1 MLTMLGGTVACKKK
15 KDATATKPANGAEKG
30 ENKGVLDTRFQDKF
44 FAAQLEKSKDNLE
57 KAYKLFEE
65 CLALQPTN
73 DAVHYE
79 LGRMDLQVLNNP
91 SSAILHAKAAVDGNN
106 KNPWYQ
112 LLLGD
117 TYMALAKYDLATK
130 AYKDVAR
137 LNPNDSNILYQIATA
152 QLYDNK
158 VNDAIATYNEL
169 ENKSGPYEE
178 LSMQK
183 HQLYLKLNQPE
194 KAGLEIE
201 KLARAFPEEPRYWGL
216 AAQFYTTLQQ
226 PEKAKNA
233 MEEMVKSDPNNG
245 QVHFQLSEYYAS
257 VGDDKGSYEEL
268 KKAFGTTD
276 ISIDQKVNV
285 LLKYY
290 SLTDFNPAYLP
301 QAYELLDLTE
311 QMHPMEAKAF
321 SMSGDFLYREGRD
334 IEALQKYRKA
344 ASLDPSRS
352 AIWEQIVALDNE
364 VKDYNNLAVESE
376 NAMELFPNN
385 PQFYYYN
392 GLANVQKKNYSK
404 AIESFNLG
412 KELVVEND
420 ILLGQFYS
428 SLGEVYHLLN
438 VNDKSDD
445 AYEKALKL
453 QPDNVFVL
461 NNYAYYLSLRKVKL
475 EQAATMAAKANEL
488 SPDQATFQDTYAWIL
503 FQQGKYSDA
512 LVWITKALEIE
523 ENGELLEHQ
532 GDILFKLNR
541 TADALKAWKAALAA
555 GSNSAK
561 LTTKINEQKYIE

>member
-1 MLTMLGGTVACKKK
+1 MPPLISAKVQYNGYPGNSKNEKTQKFLHT
-15 KDATATKPANGAEKG
+15 TA
-30 ENKGVLDTRFQDKF
+30 
-44 FAAQLEKSKDNLE
+44 
-57 KAYKLFEE
+57 
-65 CLALQPTN
+65 
-73 DAVHYE
+73 
-79 LGRMDLQVLNNP
+79 
-91 SSAILHAKAAVDGNN
+91 
-106 KNPWYQ
+106 
-112 LLLGD
+112 
-117 TYMALAKYDLATK
+117 
-130 AYKDVAR
+130 
-137 LNPNDSNILYQIATA
+137 
-152 QLYDNK
+152 
-158 VNDAIATYNEL
+158 
-169 ENKSGPYEE
+169 
-178 LSMQK
+178 
-183 HQLYLKLNQPE
+183 
-194 KAGLEIE
+194 
-201 KLARAFPEEPRYWGL
+201 
-216 AAQFYTTLQQ
+216 
-226 PEKAKNA
+226 
-233 MEEMVKSDPNNG
+233 
-245 QVHFQLSEYYAS
+245 
-257 VGDDKGSYEEL
+257 SYV
-268 KKAFGTTD
+268 T
-276 ISIDQKVNV
+276 
-285 LLKYY
+285 
-290 SLTDFNPAYLP
+290 
-301 QAYELLDLTE
+301 
-311 QMHPMEAKAF
+311 
-321 SMSGDFLYREGRD
+321 
-334 IEALQKYRKA
+334 IEA
-344 ASLDPSRS
+344 
-352 AIWEQIVALDNE
+352 
-364 VKDYNNLAVESE
+364 KDYNNLAVESE